1 MFDQLRLLGGIRKIE
16 IKGTI
21 FSDDKVLT
29 AFAEFIQ
36 FMNDALT
43 EVEVRDYLPPKSKN
57 KDIKNRA
64 KEIRE

>member
-1 MFDQLRLLGGIRKIE
+1 VFDQLRLLGGIRKIE

-57 KDIKNRA
+57 
-64 KEIRE
+64 